1 MPLLREEAE
10 KLSNNELEQGVIE
23 TIIDRDDL
31 FAILPFMKINSKAYL
46 YNREATLS
54 EATFIDVNDTI
65 AEGAATFSEH
75 VAKLRILAGDVDV
88 DKFLATT
95 MSDTN
100 NQLAV
105 QVRQKVKGLARAFR
119 RNLILGNSETN
130 TKAFDGIP
138 RLMHKDQNIDIAGA
152 SMTFSMFDE
161 LVDAVKDLGADCIM
175 MRSEHLRAY
184 RALLRTVNVGPSEIM
199 MENFGRP
206 MLCHNGIPFIVNDFI
221 PKNGVKV
228 TGDSEQKTEGQEGTA
243 NIYCLH
249 LSEENGLTGLYGG
262 DNAGIV
268 VENIGTVQ
276 NKDAVRT
283 RVKWYCSL
291 ANKHDKAIAA
301 LNNVKI

>member
-31 FAILPFMKINSKAYL
+31 FAVLPFMKINSKAYL
-46 YNREATLS
+46 YNREKTLS

-65 AEGAATFSEH
+65 TEGAATFEEK

-95 MSDTN
+95 MADTN
-100 NQLAV
+100 NQLAI

-119 RNLILGNSETN
+119 RNLIVGDSTTN
-130 TKAFDGIP
+130 NKAFDGIP
-138 RLMHKDQNIDIAGA
+138 KLMHDDQKIDISGA

-206 MLCHNGIPFIVNDFI
+206 MLCHNGVPFIVNDFI
-221 PKNGVKV
+221 PVA
-228 TGDSEQKTEGQEGTA
+228 DSTKA
-243 NIYCLH
+243 DIYCLH
-249 LSEENGLTGLYGG
+249 LSEENGVTGLYGG
-262 DNAGIV
+262 ENAGIV
-268 VENIGTVQ
+268 VENIGT
-276 NKDAVRT
+276 
-283 RVKWYCSL
+283 
-291 ANKHDKAIAA
+291 
-301 LNNVKI
+301 

>member
-1 MPLLREEAE
+1 MPLLRDEAE

-31 FAILPFMKINSKAYL
+31 FAVLPFMKIDSKAYL

-65 AEGAATFSEH
+65 TEGAATFTEH

-100 NQLAV
+100 NQLAI

-119 RNLILGNSETN
+119 RNLILGDSTTNS
-130 TKAFDGIP
+130 KAFDGIP
-138 RLMHKDQNIDIAGA
+138 KLMHKDQNVDIAKA
-152 SMTFSMFDE
+152 AMTFSMFDE

-184 RALLRTVNVGPSEIM
+184 RALLRTVNIGPSEIM
-199 MENFGRP
+199 MEDFGRP
-206 MLCHNGIPFIVNDFI
+206 MLCHNGVPFIVNDFI
-221 PKNGVKV
+221 PKND
-228 TGDSEQKTEGQEGTA
+228 GDDSA

-249 LSEENGLTGLYGG
+249 LSEENGVTGLYGG
-262 DNAGIV
+262 ENAGIV

-276 NKDAVRT
+276 NKDATRT

-301 LNNVKI
+301 LTNVKI

>member
-1 MPLLREEAE
+1 MPLLRDEAE

-31 FAILPFMKINSKAYL
+31 FAVLPFMKINSKAYL

-54 EATFIDVNDTI
+54 EATFT
-65 AEGAATFSEH
+65 EH

-100 NQLAV
+100 NQLAI

-119 RNLILGNSETN
+119 RNLILGDSSTN
-130 TKAFDGIP
+130 NKAFDGIP
-138 RLMHKDQNIDIAGA
+138 KLMHDDQKIDIEGA

-184 RALLRTVNVGPSEIM
+184 RALLRTVSLGPSEIM

-206 MLCHNGIPFIVNDFI
+206 MLCHNGVPFIVNDFI
-221 PKNGVKV
+221 P
-228 TGDSEQKTEGQEGTA
+228 TDSGKA
-243 NIYCLH
+243 SIYCLH
-249 LSEENGLTGLYGG
+249 LSEENGVTGLYGG
-262 DNAGIV
+262 ENAGIV

-276 NKDAVRT
+276 NKDATRT

-301 LNNVKI
+301 LTNVKI

>member
-46 YNREATLS
+46 YNREKTLS

-65 AEGAATFSEH
+65 PEGAATFEEK

-95 MSDTN
+95 MADTN
-100 NQLAV
+100 NQLAI

-119 RNLILGNSETN
+119 RNLIVGDSTTN
-130 TKAFDGIP
+130 NKAFDGIP
-138 RLMHKDQNIDIAGA
+138 KLMHDDQKIDISGA

-206 MLCHNGIPFIVNDFI
+206 MLCHNGVPFIVNDFI
-221 PKNGVKV
+221 PTDAGKA
-228 TGDSEQKTEGQEGTA
+228 S
-243 NIYCLH
+243 IYCLH
-249 LSEENGLTGLYGG
+249 LSEENGVTGLYGG

-301 LNNVKI
+301 LTNVKI